1 MSGKLRMAV
10 LLSGSGTT
18 LENFFQKIDS
28 GELPA
33 QVVTV
38 ISSRS
43 DAFGIERAR
52 RRGVPTHVFVRKA
65 YPTLAAFTEA
75 VFAPIRDV
83 GAELVALAG
92 FMVRIGV
99 PQDYRMRM
107 MNVHPALIPAF
118 CGKGMYGHFVHEAVL
133 ASGVKITGCTVHF
146 VDEEYDHGPII
157 IQRAVEVADD
167 DTPQTLAE
175 RVQAAEREAY
185 PLAVRL
191 FAEGRLRVEGRRVRI
206 LG

>member
-52 RRGVPTHVFVRKA
+52 RRGVPTYVFVRKA